1 MRFPGR
7 HSGCAQ
13 PLCSANSS
21 IVFAA
26 VKTTASFIRNSFLPS
41 FAAGLACFLAT
52 GPITQAADQPAVA
65 LQQLAEGFV
74 SPMNVVSLG
83 DGTGRLLVN
92 DQAGTIHVMQKDGKL
107 SEKLFLDLRDKLTK
121 LNSGFDERGLLGL
134 ALHPG
139 FKSNRKLYAYYS
151 APRSSTAPTNF
162 DHTSHLSEFTA
173 AADFSTADPASE
185 RVLLKIDEPQFNHN
199 GGRILFGPDG
209 YLYIGMGDG
218 GGGNDGVGSPK
229 DEIGH
234 APEGNGQNT
243 STLLGKILRIDVN
256 KGTPYGIPNDNP
268 FAKNNKGRPEI
279 FAYGLRNPWGLS
291 FDRGGRKEFFVADV
305 GQALYEEI
313 NIVTKGGN
321 YGWRVR
327 EAHVAFDPKNPNQA
341 PTGSPKAD
349 ALGNPFIEPIAW
361 YKHPARNKID
371 PAQIEGISIT
381 GGYVYRGKAIPGL
394 VGKYVF
400 ADWSRTW
407 ALPDGVLFTAS
418 PNGKD
423 KNAKWNIESLPFAST
438 IGEKIRAY
446 IVAMGEDDQGELYV
460 MTNGRNSLSGQTGKV
475 YKLVAK

>member
-1 MRFPGR
+1 MLRKIADSIRRVKITRSF
-7 HSGCAQ
+7 
-13 PLCSANSS
+13 SS
-21 IVFAA
+21 HLA
-26 VKTTASFIRNSFLPS
+26 TS
-41 FAAGLACFLAT
+41 FAALALTSLAVVNQ
-52 GPITQAADQPAVA
+52 PASAAEQPAVA

-74 SPMNVVSLG
+74 SPMNVVSLD

-92 DQAGTIHVMQKDGKL
+92 DQVGTIHVMQKDGKL
-107 SEKLFLDLRDKLTK
+107 DEKLFLDLRSKLTK

-134 ALHPG
+134 ALHPK
-139 FKSNRKLYAYYS
+139 FKSNRKLYVFYS
-151 APRSSTAPTNF
+151 APLRAGAPTNF
-162 DHTSHLSEFTA
+162 NCTSHLSEFTA
-173 AADFSTADPASE
+173 AADFSSADPASE
-185 RVLLKIDEPQFNHN
+185 RVLLQIDKPQFNHN

-209 YLYIGMGDG
+209 YLYIGTGDG
-218 GGGNDGVGSPK
+218 GGGNDGVGSPEN
-229 DEIGH
+229 EIGH

-256 KGTPYGIPNDNP
+256 KGTPYAIPSDNP
-268 FAKNNKGRPEI
+268 FAKDKKGRPEI
-279 FAYGLRNPWGLS
+279 FAYGLRNPWGLA
-291 FDRGGRKEFFVADV
+291 FDRGGRREFFVADV
-305 GQALYEEI
+305 GQNLYEEI

-327 EAHVAFDPKNPNQA
+327 EAHVAFDPKKPNQPPA
-341 PTGSPKAD
+341 ESPKTD
-349 ALGNPFIEPIAW
+349 VFGKPFIEPVAW

-381 GGYVYRGKAIPGL
+381 GGHVYRGKAIPAL

-418 PNGKD
+418 PDGKD
-423 KNAKWNIESLPFAST
+423 RNAKWNIESLPFAST
-438 IGEKIRAY
+438 TGEKIRAY